1 MGENATMYL
10 LLSIVAFDLYEGSIL
25 KATYER
31 NKYEYLCQK
40 PTQAYEISGRKC
52 KYVPI
57 AAFEWMKFYMIDTHI
72 IPLLFLANILK
83 ATYNLKWPRV
93 R

>member
-40 PTQAYEISGRKC
+40 PTQAYVISGRKC
-52 KYVPI
+52 YLSTYCCI
-57 AAFEWMKFYMIDTHI
+57 WMNEVLYYTHNTYHS
-72 IPLLFLANILK
+72 FLVFGNNFKSHLQSK
-83 ATYNLKWPRV
+83 VTQD
-93 R
+93 